1 MQIVRG
7 HLQAYD
13 WGPVDGLAVW
23 TAATGGPQA
32 ELWFGTHPNG
42 PSPLRDGPG
51 ESTTPTT
58 ILTKILA
65 AVRPLSIQIHPPA
78 QFAGAGFAAQQAD
91 PAAARLLADPFAK
104 AEMLIALEPF
114 VILEGFR
121 DPQVSAAV
129 FADLG
134 GPLNPIARVLGEART
149 DDAIRG
155 LLGLSPEVVS
165 DKAAGLPAAFLRAGL
180 NDHAAGVIAEV
191 IDCYPDDPGVFVA
204 AMLHS
209 RTLQPGEAVYVD
221 PGTVHAYVRGV
232 GIEVMTN
239 SDNVLR
245 LGLTSKVI
253 AVEPALAALD
263 TSAQPHPCVP
273 TVEGGRSAYGHPDA
287 PFDVLLVRD
296 DRAHAPA
303 GRSRTILCLE
313 GSVGLG
319 AISLNVGDAALLT
332 AEDPSL
338 DLVVAGRAVL
348 AEQVGPAQVAG

>member
-13 WGPVDGLAVW
+13 WGPVDGLAAW

-32 ELWFGTHPNG
+32 ELWFGSHPNG
-42 PSPLRDGPG
+42 PSPLRDEPG

-58 ILTKILA
+58 ILAKILA

-78 QFAGAGFAAQQAD
+78 AFARAGFTAQQAD
-91 PAAARLLADPFAK
+91 PCAAQLLADPFAK

-134 GPLNPIARVLGEART
+134 GPLSPIAQALSEART
-149 DDAIRG
+149 GDAIRG
-155 LLGLSPEVVS
+155 LLALSPEVVADQAS
-165 DKAAGLPAAFLRAGL
+165 GLPTAFLNAGL

-191 IDCYPDDPGVFVA
+191 IQCYPDDPGVFVA

-253 AVEPALAALD
+253 AVESALAALD
-263 TSAQPHPCVP
+263 TTAQPHPCLPV
-273 TVEGGRSAYGHPDA
+273 VEGGRSAYGHEDA
-287 PFDVLLVRD
+287 PFDVLVVRD
-296 DRAHAPA
+296 DRAHAPT
-303 GRSRTILCLE
+303 GRPRTILCLE
-313 GSVGLG
+313 GSADIAAV
-319 AISLNVGDAALLT
+319 SLRAGDAALLT
-332 AEDPSL
+332 GEDASV
-338 DLVVAGRAVL
+338 DVVVQGRAVL
-348 AEQVGPAQVAG
+348 AEQVGPTQVAG